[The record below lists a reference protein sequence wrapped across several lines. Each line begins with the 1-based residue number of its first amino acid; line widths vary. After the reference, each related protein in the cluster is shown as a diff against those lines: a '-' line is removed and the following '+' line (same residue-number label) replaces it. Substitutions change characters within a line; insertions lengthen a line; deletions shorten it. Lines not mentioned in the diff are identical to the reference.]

1 MGVMIDIFRSL
12 GLSDGQALRAEAAS
26 LTDTQLIERERC
38 IPAFDP
44 AKDYTGLPVGT
55 PVQDGGQVWKLL
67 QPHNAAHYEGR
78 PADLRALW
86 GLCHTKNPARAKPW
100 MDALGTSGMY
110 MAGECYR
117 ADDGT
122 VYRALQDN
130 LVHGAAALP
139 SAWEVAE

>member
-12 GLSDGQALRAEAAS
+12 GLADGQALRAEAAS

-117 ADDGT
+117 AEDGT

-130 LVHGAAALP
+130 LVHDAAALP

>member
-12 GLSDGQALRAEAAS
+12 GLSEGQALRAEAAS

-130 LVHGAAALP
+130 LVHDAAALP